1 MLKGIDPLITPELL
15 KVLAEMGHGDELI
28 VADTNFTAA
37 TLAREAGGGS
47 KPLIRVPCTTV
58 LRMTEAVLSLLPLGT
73 PAERPVGFMKVC
85 HTPDGY
91 ASGLQRD
98 VQGMLRNKGWL
109 QPEDTEFIERFAFY
123 ERTRRAFAIVLTGD
137 PQPYGNV
144 LIKKGVIGEPLRS

>member
-28 VADTNFTAA
+28 VADANFTAA
-37 TLAREAGGGS
+37 ALARDSGGGA
-47 KPLIRVPCTTV
+47 KPLIRVPCATV
-58 LRMTEAVLSLLPLGT
+58 LRMSEAVLSLLPLGT

-85 HTPDGY
+85 HSPEGY

-98 VQGMLRNKGWL
+98 VQAMLRNRGWL
-109 QPEDTEFIERFAFY
+109 QAEHTEFIERFDFY

-144 LIKKGVIGEPLRS
+144 LIKKGVIGEPLRP